1 MVARFTATVVA
12 QFTAKTTNSEKAIYF
27 LSLMYCSIN
36 KLSLMYCS
44 INKLKSHM
52 LFTCKNF
59 MFSNFT
65 WKKKFCSRKWWGIP
79 DPSFLYGPV
88 TCNKLDLMMKLD
100 SIKYLKHPVN
110 LQDTVQKLPPEVF
123 YKKDAVTNFAKFTGK
138 HLCQSLFLNKVADLR
153 LRHRCFHVN
162 FQKFRRQTFLQNTSE
177 ALLLT
182 VWYE

>member
-1 MVARFTATVVA
+1 
-12 QFTAKTTNSEKAIYF
+12 
-27 LSLMYCSIN
+27 MYCSIN

-153 LRHRCFHVN
+153 LWHSVFLSILLNLGTPFFTEHLQVATFVCIKYV
-162 FQKFRRQTFLQNTSE
+162 FRDPSLDFRS
-177 ALLLT
+177 
-182 VWYE
+182 